1 MEPDFFLDVNL
12 DDDVKLDIA
21 KSIHIIPLSSKEARR
36 GPGMLNAAV
45 IAGVSTP
52 KRNRP
57 ADAVRDI
64 TAIEYGGPATDKRRS
79 LKKRLDRYVYPR
91 SMFLHS
97 AAQEAANK
105 LGIEANLKFSKRTL
119 SDGHSVNF

>member
-1 MEPDFFLDVNL
+1 MET
-12 DDDVKLDIA
+12 KLDIA

-64 TAIEYGGPATDKRRS
+64 TAIEYGGPATDNS
-79 LKKRLDRYVYPR
+79 GGY
-91 SMFLHS
+91 
-97 AAQEAANK
+97 
-105 LGIEANLKFSKRTL
+105 SKRT
-119 SDGHSVNF
+119 DGMFYLPSFFFTRAATEASAYLGLDPGHIIKNRETFCK